1 LSAPAKTFKD
11 LPISARAGVC
21 AFGVVGAAALLV
33 ALTRASSLDAGA
45 FFLMLSLAVVTAR
58 AKVRLI
64 GGSTLSLLTSV
75 VLATVMWLGTEAAI
89 IISMV
94 GVVVQS
100 AIPWRPKAAHHVI
113 FNIGMVGV
121 TVTLAGL
128 GYDFIVRDQLPTAA
142 DQFAGILAASFIYYL
157 CNSVFV
163 SMIVSMT
170 SRTPMWNVWHSNF
183 LYTAPAFFLAGIIAM
198 GALKLASIIHFG
210 VLAAIVPVLL
220 LTYYSHRVYM
230 DSLAKET
237 KHAAEM
243 AELNETLEMRVAE
256 RSESLRIAKEQAEQ
270 ASRTK
275 SAFLANMSH
284 ELRTPLNAIIGY
296 SEILY
301 EDAVGSGRTETLE
314 DLLKIRTAGKHL
326 LTLIN
331 DVLDLTK
338 IEAGKIQIHPE
349 PFDLREVMDE
359 VVSSVQPQAVKN
371 RNTLGVTLDSE
382 ISMVTDRVKLTQVL
396 INLISNACKFAQS
409 GSITVAARVRPGER
423 GECVEIS
430 VTDTGIGMH
439 PDQIERLFEP
449 FVQADSSTT
458 RKFGGT
464 GLGLAISRQFCRLL
478 GGDIS
483 VSSALGEGSTFSVIV
498 PVEYSSRQLDV
509 PAPAATDSANSELAG
524 EAGRTVVVIDD
535 DPAALELLA
544 RYLRKE
550 QYTPICCSNVREG
563 LELAKRIQPAA
574 VTMDIKMDGIDGW
587 TALRM
592 MQSDAQLSETPVIVV
607 SVVDDMQKAMDLGA
621 RAFLSKPISRGRLAD
636 ELEKCQ
642 ALRADKSE
650 TVRPVET
657 VESTTHV

>member
-1 LSAPAKTFKD
+1 
-11 LPISARAGVC
+11 
-21 AFGVVGAAALLV
+21 
-33 ALTRASSLDAGA
+33 
-45 FFLMLSLAVVTAR
+45 
-58 AKVRLI
+58 
-64 GGSTLSLLTSV
+64 
-75 VLATVMWLGTEAAI
+75 
-89 IISMV
+89 
-94 GVVVQS
+94 
-100 AIPWRPKAAHHVI
+100 
-113 FNIGMVGV
+113 
-121 TVTLAGL
+121 
-128 GYDFIVRDQLPTAA
+128 
-142 DQFAGILAASFIYYL
+142 
-157 CNSVFV
+157 
-163 SMIVSMT
+163 
-170 SRTPMWNVWHSNF
+170 
-183 LYTAPAFFLAGIIAM
+183 
-198 GALKLASIIHFG
+198 
-210 VLAAIVPVLL
+210 
-220 LTYYSHRVYM
+220 M
-230 DSLAKET
+230 DSLAKEK

-359 VVSSVQPQAVKN
+359 VISSVQPQAVKN
-371 RNTLGVTLDSE
+371 RNTLAVALDDE

-423 GECVEIS
+423 SECVEIS

-483 VSSALGEGSTFSVIV
+483 VSSALGEGSTFSVIL
-498 PVEYSSRQLDV
+498 PIEYSSRQIDV
-509 PAPAATDSANSELAG
+509 PAPAATDAAHSELAG

-550 QYTPICCSNVREG
+550 QYTPICCSNVPEG

-642 ALRADKSE
+642 VLRAGKSE

-657 VESTTHV
+657 VEPVTHV

>member
-1 LSAPAKTFKD
+1 MSSKT
-11 LPISARAGVC
+11 PVWG
-21 AFGVVGAAALLV
+21 
-33 ALTRASSLDAGA
+33 
-45 FFLMLSLAVVTAR
+45 
-58 AKVRLI
+58 
-64 GGSTLSLLTSV
+64 
-75 VLATVMWLGTEAAI
+75 
-89 IISMV
+89 
-94 GVVVQS
+94 
-100 AIPWRPKAAHHVI
+100 
-113 FNIGMVGV
+113 
-121 TVTLAGL
+121 
-128 GYDFIVRDQLPTAA
+128 
-142 DQFAGILAASFIYYL
+142 
-157 CNSVFV
+157 
-163 SMIVSMT
+163 
-170 SRTPMWNVWHSNF
+170 VWHSNF

-230 DSLAKET
+230 DSLAKEK
-237 KHAAEM
+237 KHADEM
-243 AELNETLEMRVAE
+243 AELNETLEKRVAE
-256 RSESLRIAKEQAEQ
+256 RSESLRVAKEQAEQ

-301 EDAVGSGRTETLE
+301 EDAVGSGRPETLE

-349 PFDLREVMDE
+349 PFDLREVLDE
-359 VVSSVQPQAVKN
+359 AISSVQPQAVKN
-371 RNTLGVTLDSE
+371 RNTLTVTFQDE
-382 ISMVTDRVKLTQVL
+382 ISMVSDRVKLTQVL
-396 INLISNACKFAQS
+396 INLVSNACKFAHS
-409 GSITVAARVRPGER
+409 GKITIAAKRWAGER
-423 GECVEIS
+423 GDCVEIS

-483 VSSALGEGSTFSVIV
+483 VNSALGEGSTFSIIL
-498 PVEYSSRQLDV
+498 PIEYSTRHPETPSLSAKDT
-509 PAPAATDSANSELAG
+509 ASAGLIGDS
-524 EAGRTVVVIDD
+524 AGRTVIVIDD
-535 DPAALELLA
+535 DPAALELMA

-550 QYTPICCSNVREG
+550 RYTPICCSNVREG
-563 LELAKRIQPAA
+563 LELARRIQPAA

-587 TALRM
+587 TALKM
-592 MQSDAQLSETPVIVV
+592 MQADAQLSETPVIVV
-607 SVVDDMQKAMDLGA
+607 SVVDDMQKAMELGA
-621 RAFLSKPISRGRLAD
+621 HAYLSKPISRERLAD

-642 ALRADKSE
+642 ALRNGKSQPVESPAE
-650 TVRPVET
+650 TVGSV
-657 VESTTHV
+657 SQA